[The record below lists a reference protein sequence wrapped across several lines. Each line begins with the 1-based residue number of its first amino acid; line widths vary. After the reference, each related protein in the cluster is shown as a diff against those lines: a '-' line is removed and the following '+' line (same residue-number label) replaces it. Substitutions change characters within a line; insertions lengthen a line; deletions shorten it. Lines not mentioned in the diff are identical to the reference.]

1 MPKLQDLFRHW
12 EAVQHGAGDLRPI
25 YHLHLLHL
33 VAWRARRIRR
43 YLHQRADVRRA
54 QRCLYIIKKVCYEK
68 ILLLLKYCWFLF
80 ICRFRTATRLCWK
93 RGFKIT
99 SSSEDSPIT
108 TSQLDGSGFL
118 SPISSSH
125 QEGQLL
131 QNTQIYDF
139 HRIIYLR
146 ERILMTF
153 FFKDWGIWRGGTRKD
168 EGGGEGTEDRGWRT
182 RRTEDRGRGTRRTE
196 EAGIADKLTDVLPS
210 SSGECSIKLWR
221 EIINEEEYHE
231 LTMTQFRRPAASLHL

>member
-1 MPKLQDLFRHW
+1 MFELWWLDIIDYIYFQEPLGAWYIGTMPKLQDLFRHW

-146 ERILMTF
+146 EKILMTF
-153 FFKDWGIWRGGTRKD
+153 LSKDWGIWRGGTRKD

-182 RRTEDRGRGTRRTE
+182 EDERRGERRTEDEGRGTLMCCR
-196 EAGIADKLTDVLPS
+196 
-210 SSGECSIKLWR
+210 
-221 EIINEEEYHE
+221 
-231 LTMTQFRRPAASLHL
+231 AAQVSVQ

>member
-43 YLHQRADVRRA
+43 YLQQEADVRRA

-139 HRIIYLR
+139 HRIISY
-146 ERILMTF
+146 EKGFSWHF
-153 FFKDWGIWRGGTRKD
+153 FQGLGDLARRDEEGRGGRRRNGGQRMKDKENGGQRTRD
-168 EGGGEGTEDRGWRT
+168 EEDGGGRYCW
-182 RRTEDRGRGTRRTE
+182 
-196 EAGIADKLTDVLPS
+196 
-210 SSGECSIKLWR
+210 
-221 EIINEEEYHE
+221 
-231 LTMTQFRRPAASLHL
+231 